1 MTEHTLRVNDML
13 QSEIN
18 SFRELERKC
27 NVIFYYSGLF
37 SQNIVAAM
45 AEALKQ
51 RLAHSGNK
59 AATQRKVFS
68 TFIEMAQNVIHY
80 SADTFSD
87 VDQQDDELRH
97 GAVWI
102 GESDNKFF
110 IVCGN
115 PVDINQVAQMRH
127 KLDALQTMSQE
138 EIKAAY
144 KTQLRSENEAGSKGA
159 GLGFLTV
166 ARDASEPI
174 EFHFDEQPDGKTAM
188 FYLKA
193 KF

>member
-27 NVIFYYSGLF
+27 NVTFYYSGLF

-102 GESDNKFF
+102 GESEGKFF

-115 PVDINQVAQMRH
+115 PVAASRAPRMRDR
-127 KLDALQTMSQE
+127 LNALQSMSQE

>member
-1 MTEHTLRVNDML
+1 
-13 QSEIN
+13 
-18 SFRELERKC
+18 
-27 NVIFYYSGLF
+27 
-37 SQNIVAAM
+37 M

-102 GESDNKFF
+102 GESEGSSSSSAA
-110 IVCGN
+110 IRWRPAG
-115 PVDINQVAQMRH
+115 P
-127 KLDALQTMSQE
+127 DACAT
-138 EIKAAY
+138 
-144 KTQLRSENEAGSKGA
+144 G
-159 GLGFLTV
+159 
-166 ARDASEPI
+166 
-174 EFHFDEQPDGKTAM
+174 
-188 FYLKA
+188 
-193 KF
+193 

>member
-1 MTEHTLRVNDML
+1 
-13 QSEIN
+13 
-18 SFRELERKC
+18 
-27 NVIFYYSGLF
+27 
-37 SQNIVAAM
+37 
-45 AEALKQ
+45 
-51 RLAHSGNK
+51 
-59 AATQRKVFS
+59 
-68 TFIEMAQNVIHY
+68 MAQKVIHY

-102 GESDNKFF
+102 GESEGKFF

-115 PVDINQVAQMRH
+115 PVAASRAPRMRDR
-127 KLDALQTMSQE
+127 LNALQSMSQE